1 MLTDAVVRPLPSLL
15 PASMSTDLHRRTLLR
30 HTAWLLASGA
40 VSAPALAQ
48 SATDPSDII
57 GAPPLPS
64 RVRLAAAWRS
74 HGNTPDCGRD
84 CDQVGVLELDWA
96 AREVRV
102 AAHLP
107 VQGRAHGLLAEPGG
121 GFLAVATRPGRWLL
135 RCDPLGELQTR
146 HLIDAETPHRTL
158 GGHVLA
164 SADGQWLYT
173 TETDTRD
180 GRGWIGVRDHR
191 TLQRVA
197 QWPSHGL
204 DPHHM
209 ALDAGG
215 ALLVVNGGIP
225 RTASGQKTRLEAMD
239 PSLVRLEPQS
249 GALLGQWR
257 LGDPRLSLRHVAW
270 GLPVGP
276 GDGTP
281 ARAPLLGI
289 ALQAEHDEAAQRRDA
304 PVLAL
309 WDGQDLR
316 LASRSIAGNG
326 YAGDIAPGPGG
337 GFIVSGQR
345 SHEGLLWH
353 PDAPDRWTT
362 IARLTEPCALAPW
375 PGSGG
380 VLMGASRGVGF
391 WHPALPP
398 AMLAWPGAMAPDNHW
413 VVLG

>member
-1 MLTDAVVRPLPSLL
+1 
-15 PASMSTDLHRRTLLR
+15 MSTDLHRRTLLR

-48 SATDPSDII
+48 SDTAPSDTI

-135 RCDPLGELQTR
+135 RDDPPGELQTR

-239 PSLVRLEPQS
+239 PSLVRLEPRS
-249 GALLGQWR
+249 GALLGRWR
-257 LGDPRLSLRHVAW
+257 LGDPRLSLRHVACRW
-270 GLPVGP
+270 A
-276 GDGTP
+276 P
-281 ARAPLLGI
+281 ATAHRRA
-289 ALQAEHDEAAQRRDA
+289 RRC
-304 PVLAL
+304 
-309 WDGQDLR
+309 W
-316 LASRSIAGNG
+316 ASRCRPNTTRPPSAATPPCWRSGTG
-326 YAGDIAPGPGG
+326 RTCGWPAAASPGMATRATSRTVP
-337 GFIVSGQR
+337 V
-345 SHEGLLWH
+345 
-353 PDAPDRWTT
+353 
-362 IARLTEPCALAPW
+362 
-375 PGSGG
+375 
-380 VLMGASRGVGF
+380 VAS
-391 WHPALPP
+391 L
-398 AMLAWPGAMAPDNHW
+398 
-413 VVLG
+413 